1 MTTDMR
7 DLEPLVQRTVDQR
20 IDARYRNIIDQDLQ
34 HICRQAVAE
43 ELEIW
48 AEKEALESR
57 HSSPTQTRKNYRQ
70 HAKSAKQL
78 PQRISRISESMDEE
92 SPDAL
97 PRHHMPPQSYVDG
110 RNSVR
115 NSDHHFET
123 HSIDDNGFRFSA
135 DPRRPLSRGSQGERF
150 DHLRET
156 KKDRLRDYLKDKFRP
171 PSTNRSPGRSPGRS
185 SVRSSFRSY
194 SGSKNHES
202 AYNSKVKLGPMV
214 SFGASE
220 NRDESSIGVFRMS
233 QVSPPEQRPSRRDS
247 YSFLENGSRARDVV
261 NSMDK
266 APRDETNL
274 RNRMSF
280 GRGSDDNE
288 EVHISSRPINYS
300 HDIND
305 NHKQGF
311 SNKDDHMKSQK
322 YMNNVRLSE
331 NKYMDVQDV
340 ITKNKKQ
347 IRNHL

>member
-1 MTTDMR
+1 MR

-20 IDARYRNIIDQDLQ
+20 IDTMYRNIIDQDLQ
-34 HICRQAVAE
+34 HICRQAVSE
-43 ELEIW
+43 ELEVW
-48 AEKEALESR
+48 AEKEAHESR

-110 RNSVR
+110 RSSVLNSEH
-115 NSDHHFET
+115 NFET
-123 HSIDDNGFRFSA
+123 HSIDDKGFRYSA
-135 DPRRPLSRGSQGERF
+135 EPRRPLSRESQGERVGA
-150 DHLRET
+150 LRET

-171 PSTNRSPGRSPGRS
+171 PTINRSQGRS
-185 SVRSSFRSY
+185 SVRSSFRSQT
-194 SGSKNHES
+194 SSKNHES

-220 NRDESSIGVFRMS
+220 NRDENSIGVFRMS
-233 QVSPPEQRPSRRDS
+233 QVSPPGQRQSERDS
-247 YSFLENGSRARDVV
+247 YSFLENGSRARDVI

-266 APRDETNL
+266 VGREETNL
-274 RNRMSF
+274 RTRMSF

-288 EVHISSRPINYS
+288 EVKISSRPINYS
-300 HDIND
+300 HDLND
-305 NHKQGF
+305 GHKHVF